1 MEKYNSPLLN
11 ALDDIVDYMLLNL
24 LTLVCCLP
32 VFTIGAAMTART
44 FTAMKMLRGQSEGI
58 RKPFFRS
65 FKQNFAQATILTVV
79 IIALLAFLFW
89 DWHLVGQWESSLF
102 TKALL
107 FGATVF
113 VLMVSWMVFPFLS
126 RYTVTIGEALKGA
139 FVMAFTHLFHSIL
152 GVLFILVPIL
162 CGVWHMYWAWLI
174 WLALTTAT
182 LVINTNFFIKV
193 FDKFEREQRVGAYEN
208 ATDEELA
215 ALGEPKKERKAKTP
229 KVHKH
234 TIAEA
239 ANLVRND
246 DAERD
251 EDADNAKEADGND
264 GTFEG
269 GTSSSAVDEETAK
282 ASEDA
287 LF

>member
-1 MEKYNSPLLN
+1 MQKYNSPMLN
-11 ALDDIVDYMLLNL
+11 AVDDIIDYMLLNL

-58 RKPFFRS
+58 KKPFFRS
-65 FKQNFAQATILTVV
+65 FKQNFVQATILTVLMFGMLGF
-79 IIALLAFLFW
+79 LLW
-89 DWHLVGQWESSLF
+89 DWYLVGQWEASLL

-139 FVMAFTHLFHSIL
+139 FVMAFTHLFHSFFGLLI
-152 GVLFILVPIL
+152 IIIPIL
-162 CGVWHMYWAWLI
+162 FGVWHMYWAWLI

-182 LVINTNFFIKV
+182 LIINTNFFIKA
-193 FDKFEREQRVGAYEN
+193 FDKFEVEQRIGAYEN

-215 ALGEPKKERKAKTP
+215 ALGKLKKQREPKKPE
-229 KVHKH
+229 VHKH
-234 TIAEA
+234 TLSEA
-239 ANLVRND
+239 AALVRPED
-246 DAERD
+246 DPE
-251 EDADNAKEADGND
+251 EEAT
-264 GTFEG
+264 GTESTG
-269 GTSSSAVDEETAK
+269 SEE
-282 ASEDA
+282 E
-287 LF
+287 